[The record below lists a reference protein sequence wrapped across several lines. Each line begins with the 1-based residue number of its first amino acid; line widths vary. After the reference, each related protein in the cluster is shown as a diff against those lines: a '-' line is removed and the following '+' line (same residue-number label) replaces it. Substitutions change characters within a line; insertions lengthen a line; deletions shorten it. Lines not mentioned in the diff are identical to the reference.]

1 MKFEFSA
8 GGIVYKSQKAI
19 RQPTDKDQKS
29 GLYILLAKHSHHK
42 GWVFPKGLID
52 REKKESKEQAAIREV
67 KEETGAEGEIQKA
80 LEPSTFWYAWSR
92 GAGSRHAGDGER
104 RKKTVYYFIMKYL
117 GGDISEHDYE
127 MEDVEWVE
135 AEKVLE
141 TLTHKG
147 EKDVFKK
154 DLPEIEKLAKN

>member
-8 GGIVYKSQKAI
+8 GGIVYKTENNK
-19 RQPTDKDQKS
+19 
-29 GLYILLAKHSHHK
+29 LFILLAKHSHHK

-52 REKKESKEQAAIREV
+52 REKKESKERAAIREV
-67 KEETGAEGEIQKA
+67 KEETGADGEIQKA
-80 LEPSTFWYAWSR
+80 LEPSTFWYAW
-92 GAGSRHAGDGER
+92 DGER
-104 RKKTVYYFIMKYL
+104 RKKTVYYFIMKFI

-127 MEDVEWVE
+127 MEEVEWVE

-147 EKDVFKK
+147 EKEVFKK
-154 DLPEIEKLAKN
+154 ALPEIEKLAKN

>member
-8 GGIVYKSQKAI
+8 GGIVYKSQRPK
-19 RQPTDKDQKS
+19 TKDPKS

-80 LEPSTFWYAWSR
+80 LEPSTFWYA
-92 GAGSRHAGDGER
+92 
-104 RKKTVYYFIMKYL
+104 
-117 GGDISEHDYE
+117 
-127 MEDVEWVE
+127 
-135 AEKVLE
+135 
-141 TLTHKG
+141 
-147 EKDVFKK
+147 
-154 DLPEIEKLAKN
+154 